1 MSCTPIRSRSAKLLL
16 MFEEL
21 YERAIGEWPKEIRLK
36 VIPSGRNYSVEGLTS
51 LEDGIASEYM
61 GHPQEV
67 LYRTLHWTIS
77 KAIHQ
82 ALATRVSIK
91 LASLPP
97 LRERF
102 ASDLKVTLQSST
114 WEDSDRKVAKDY
126 LARSRTRVPMATG

>member
-1 MSCTPIRSRSAKLLL
+1 MPILRRSANLPL

-21 YERAIGEWPKEIRLK
+21 YARAIGEWPKEIRLK
-36 VIPSGRNYSVEGLTS
+36 VIPSGRTYTVEGLTS

-77 KAIHQ
+77 KAIHE

-91 LASLPP
+91 LANLPS
-97 LRERF
+97 LREKF
-102 ASDLKVTLQSST
+102 AADLKITLQSST
-114 WEDSDRKVAKDY
+114 WEDADRKVAKDY
-126 LARSRTRVPMATG
+126 LARSRTRVPIAID

>member
-1 MSCTPIRSRSAKLLL
+1 VSFSGRSAKFLL

-21 YERAIGEWPKEIRLK
+21 YARAIGEWPKEIRLK
-36 VIPSGRNYSVEGLTS
+36 VTPTGRTYTVEGLTS

-77 KAIHQ
+77 KAIHE

-91 LASLPP
+91 LAKLPP
-97 LRERF
+97 LQERF
-102 ASDLKVTLQSST
+102 AADLKITLKSST
-114 WEDSDRKVAKDY
+114 WEDADRKVAKDY
-126 LARSRTRVPMATG
+126 LARSRPRVPLATD